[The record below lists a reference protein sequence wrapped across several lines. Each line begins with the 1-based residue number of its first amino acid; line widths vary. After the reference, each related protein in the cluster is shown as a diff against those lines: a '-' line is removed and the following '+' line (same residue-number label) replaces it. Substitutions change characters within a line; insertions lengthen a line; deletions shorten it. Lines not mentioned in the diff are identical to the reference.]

1 MNRLDESVHQ
11 EHRMNDLGIHHP
23 AAGVDIAVTSDNHHS
38 WDLLPDSLLGLIAS
52 PGACFTGAK
61 RASNT

>member
-1 MNRLDESVHQ
+1 
-11 EHRMNDLGIHHP
+11 MNDLGIHHP